1 MRQIGLFGCLVV
13 LGGCDV
19 QASDWSDTILNVSFA
34 SRVECVADSP
44 WKELKLPLRGAVVD
58 TCSRTGLLLIYPS
71 TSPSRTQNTY
81 VELRDA
87 LLDADWRIE
96 EEAMHHEER
105 YRLFV
110 SRFSAPGGSYKLK
123 TMVKDGRPSALLVRT
138 GN

>member
-1 MRQIGLFGCLVV
+1 MRQIGLFSLVL

-19 QASDWSDTILNVSFA
+19 QASNWNDMILNVSLA

-44 WKELKLPLRGAVVD
+44 WRELKLPLKGAVVD
-58 TCSRTGLLLIYPS
+58 TCSHTGLLLKYPS

-81 VELRDA
+81 VDLRDA
-87 LLDADWRIE
+87 LLDAGWRME
-96 EEAMHHEER
+96 QEAMHPEDR

-110 SRFSAPGGSYKLK
+110 SRFSSPLGRFKLK

-138 GN
+138 GR